1 MGQNGRDLLRVPW
14 AFRWMHPNSLPDLL
28 EKSRVVKQLKG
39 ERNFHIFYQLLAGAD
54 AQLLSMWSS
63 WAPPT
68 LPLSP
73 ETLFLSSRLTMSTP
87 YISHPEPYGSGLR
100 TSPLVALLSSLLV
113 QGQRSPSLCPCRPWP
128 YAQSAS
134 SLSKLIS
141 GLGHSFPATF
151 LPPSVDSYRKAGRIG
166 ERLRTS
172 KIFSDSAWVYTPT
185 SPRVFPGFLFLFF
198 FCLFFFFLCIPGC
211 PGTSFADQAS
221 LELTEICLPLL
232 L

>member
-113 QGQRSPSLCPCRPWP
+113 QGQRSPSLCPWPPLALCPVCFLSLQANIRPGAFIP
-128 YAQSAS
+128 SYLPS
-134 SLSKLIS
+134 S
-141 GLGHSFPATF
+141 
-151 LPPSVDSYRKAGRIG
+151 
-166 ERLRTS
+166 
-172 KIFSDSAWVYTPT
+172 
-185 SPRVFPGFLFLFF
+185 
-198 FCLFFFFLCIPGC
+198 FC
-211 PGTSFADQAS
+211 
-221 LELTEICLPLL
+221 
-232 L
+232 